1 MTLEQMNEQIINL
14 CNKIFSIRE
23 YSYQRRG
30 AKFDPRRP
38 NLLICPD
45 EEVLIKQLEQQVADL
60 LTEYVNRE
68 DYDEATDRAI
78 AEKRTKSD
86 R

>member
-38 NLLICPD
+38 NLLLCPD
-45 EEVLIKQLEQQVADL
+45 ENNIKDLEQQVAP
-60 LTEYVNRE
+60 LTEYTK
-68 DYDEATDRAI
+68 DEL
-78 AEKRTKSD
+78 KRHW

>member
-38 NLLICPD
+38 DLMLSPC
-45 EEVLIKQLEQQVADL
+45 EKQRVEVLEKKAMKILASYLEQ
-60 LTEYVNRE
+60 
-68 DYDEATDRAI
+68 
-78 AEKRTKSD
+78 
-86 R
+86 

>member
-14 CNKIFSIRE
+14 CNKIFLIRE

-38 NLLICPD
+38 NLLLCPD
-45 EEVLIKQLEQQVADL
+45 EEQRIKDLEQQVADL
-60 LTEYVNRE
+60 LTEYTK
-68 DYDEATDRAI
+68 DEL
-78 AEKRTKSD
+78 KRHLEVTCK
-86 R
+86 

>member
-38 NLLICPD
+38 NLLLCPD
-45 EEVLIKQLEQQVADL
+45 EEQRIKDLEQQVADL
-60 LTEYVNRE
+60 LTEYTK
-68 DYDEATDRAI
+68 DELKRHLE
-78 AEKRTKSD
+78 EKCK
-86 R
+86 

>member
-45 EEVLIKQLEQQVADL
+45 EEKRIKQLEQQVADL

-68 DYDEATDRAI
+68 DYEPTTEVAREYLKAK
-78 AEKRTKSD
+78 KR

>member
-38 NLLICPD
+38 DLLLCPD
-45 EEVLIKQLEQQVADL
+45 EEQRIKDLEQQVADL
-60 LTEYVNRE
+60 LTKFVNTNGC
-68 DYDEATDRAI
+68 DEFLNDLKA
-78 AEKRTKSD
+78 KRT
-86 R
+86 

>member
-1 MTLEQMNEQIINL
+1 MTLEQLNNQIVNL

-38 NLLICPD
+38 DLLLCPD
-45 EEVLIKQLEQQVADL
+45 EEKRIKDLEQQVADL
-60 LTEYVNRE
+60 LTEFTSMNGYEEFLKNRG
-68 DYDEATDRAI
+68 T
-78 AEKRTKSD
+78 KRT
-86 R
+86 

>member
-1 MTLEQMNEQIINL
+1 MTLEQMNNQIVNL

-38 NLLICPD
+38 NLLLCPD
-45 EEVLIKQLEQQVADL
+45 EEKRIKDLEQQVADL

-78 AEKRTKSD
+78 AKKRT
-86 R
+86 

>member
-38 NLLICPD
+38 DLMLSPC
-45 EEVLIKQLEQQVADL
+45 EKQRVEVL
-60 LTEYVNRE
+60 
-68 DYDEATDRAI
+68 
-78 AEKRTKSD
+78 EKKAMKILASYSAQ
-86 R
+86 

>member
-1 MTLEQMNEQIINL
+1 MTLEQMNNQIVNL

-38 NLLICPD
+38 DLLLCPD
-45 EEVLIKQLEQQVADL
+45 EEKRIKDLEQQVADL
-60 LTEYVNRE
+60 LTEFTNSKGC
-68 DYDEATDRAI
+68 DEFLNNLKA
-78 AEKRTKSD
+78 KRT
-86 R
+86 

>member
-30 AKFDPRRP
+30 SKFDPRRP
-38 NLLICPD
+38 NLLVCPD
-45 EEVLIKQLEQQVADL
+45 EEKLIEELEQQVADL
-60 LTEYVNRE
+60 LTEYVKQERN
-68 DYDEATDRAI
+68 
-78 AEKRTKSD
+78 TK
-86 R
+86 

>member
-38 NLLICPD
+38 NLLLCPD
-45 EEVLIKQLEQQVADL
+45 EEQRIKVLEQQVADL
-60 LTEYVNRE
+60 LTEYVASENKE
-68 DYDEATDRAI
+68 S
-78 AEKRTKSD
+78 KRT
-86 R
+86 